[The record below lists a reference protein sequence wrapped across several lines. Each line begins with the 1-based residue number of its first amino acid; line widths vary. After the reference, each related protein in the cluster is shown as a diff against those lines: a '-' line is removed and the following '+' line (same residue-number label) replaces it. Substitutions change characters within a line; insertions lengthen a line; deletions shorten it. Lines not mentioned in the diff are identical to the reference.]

1 MLLILLLLPTLILND
16 GFVTKDCGLAPT
28 VEELANFFKK
38 QAADL
43 AELAITNPC
52 GFTSCP
58 DKISKRQLDF
68 VYSAKAK
75 VDLLERRDV
84 ESHEG
89 QQKDTLKIR
98 NIYYYEIGQNQKRTM
113 KRSTDKRRLLEAVYQ
128 PIVARADG
136 TLYTHETKVIVPSA
150 KKRGEPSQIKVL
162 KRRQTLEADDQ
173 PTGAR
178 ADGTLYTYGTEDMAP
193 PAKKRGETSQR
204 RVFKSRQ
211 TLEADDRATG
221 ARADGTLYAY
231 GTEDMA
237 PPAKK
242 RGETSQRKVFKSR
255 QTLEADDQETG
266 ARADGTLYTYGTE
279 KMAAPA

>member
-1 MLLILLLLPTLILND
+1 MLLILLLLPTLILSKVNVRKRCKYVDD

-43 AELAITNPC
+43 AELAITNH
-52 GFTSCP
+52 
-58 DKISKRQLDF
+58 KISKRQLDF

-193 PAKKRGETSQR
+193 PAKKRGETSQ
-204 RVFKSRQ
+204 VCSNFEPCS
-211 TLEADDRATG
+211 
-221 ARADGTLYAY
+221 
-231 GTEDMA
+231 
-237 PPAKK
+237 
-242 RGETSQRKVFKSR
+242 
-255 QTLEADDQETG
+255 
-266 ARADGTLYTYGTE
+266 
-279 KMAAPA
+279 